1 VAGRPDHDVSVGAHD
16 LPLAQ
21 PGAARHAPSRAL
33 LDVSSGLFACK
44 DQRTTVR
51 QVKRGVYEVTWAHGV
66 RDGYSQ
72 CIVNYAE
79 LGFR

>member
-1 VAGRPDHDVSVGAHD
+1 
-16 LPLAQ
+16 
-21 PGAARHAPSRAL
+21 
-33 LDVSSGLFACK
+33 VSSGLFACK